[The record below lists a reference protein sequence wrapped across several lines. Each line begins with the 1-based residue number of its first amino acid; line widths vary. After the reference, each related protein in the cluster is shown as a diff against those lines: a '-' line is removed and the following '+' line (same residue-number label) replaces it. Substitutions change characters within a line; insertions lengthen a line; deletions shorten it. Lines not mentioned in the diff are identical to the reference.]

1 MSTRTKTRLTWS
13 LAILLALS
21 IIAMSVSSVVSAH
34 LAQALDLMK
43 RTRDKYPWQRVVS
56 HTFPLEQINEA
67 FAAADQ
73 GQVTRA
79 AIVP

>member
-1 MSTRTKTRLTWS
+1 V
-13 LAILLALS
+13 I
-21 IIAMSVSSVVSAH
+21 
-34 LAQALDLMK
+34 
-43 RTRDKYPWQRVVS
+43 S

-67 FAAADQ
+67 FVAADK